1 MTLPTAAVRV
11 TEIVSLLRPERS
23 RKWPEW
29 LGAAAGEGNLAAMQL
44 FLERGADLEQRG
56 AFTGTPL
63 CSAVSAS
70 QYQAVRWLVGHGA
83 RLEPEGVPASPMRL
97 ALSKADCP
105 MVALL
110 LELGAP
116 LESAAWGAIAA
127 ASMGRLDM
135 LRWLLGL
142 GLQLDRA
149 YPGVGE
155 LRARCLHNARKEGGD
170 PQLLPFL
177 RGEIALPVLAEPPP
191 AQDWKRA
198 GKPRA
203 PVELR
208 ATWLSEAL
216 GLIRAAGKPAA
227 RWKATGPAADKRE
240 LLLSFAA
247 GMGQVEIVA
256 ALLDAG
262 ASPDAADDGTAPPLT
277 RAAAEAE
284 LETVRLLLDRRA
296 WPDWKDG
303 RSWLP
308 LAAACGS
315 GEPQVVRALLDA
327 GANPRARPSGTSGL
341 KDCVRG
347 PFATEILAMLDAA
360 ASGA

>member
-1 MTLPTAAVRV
+1 MPPPSAAGRL

-44 FLERGADLEQRG
+44 FLDRGADLEQRG

-70 QYQAVRWLVGHGA
+70 QYQAVRWLAAQGA
-83 RLEPEGVPASPMRL
+83 RVAPEGVAASPMRL

-116 LESAAWGAIAA
+116 LESAAWGVIAA

-142 GLQLDRA
+142 GLQLDLA

-155 LRARCLHNARKEGGD
+155 LRTRCLHNARKDGGD

-177 RGEIALPVLAEPPP
+177 RGEIELPVLRDPPP
-191 AQDWKRA
+191 AQDWRRA
-198 GKPRA
+198 ERARA
-203 PVELR
+203 PAGHR
-208 ATWLSEAL
+208 AALLNEAL
-216 GLIRAAGKPAA
+216 DLIRAGGKAAA
-227 RWKATGPAADKRE
+227 RWKATGPAAEKRE

-284 LETVRLLLDRRA
+284 LETVQLLLERGAR
-296 WPDWKDG
+296 PDWKDG
-303 RSWLP
+303 KSWLP

-315 GEPQVVRALLDA
+315 GEPGVVRALLDA
-327 GANPRARPSGTSGL
+327 GANPRARPSGTPGL
-341 KDCVRG
+341 RDCVRG
-347 PFATEILAMLDAA
+347 PFAAEILGMLDAA
-360 ASGA
+360 LSGK